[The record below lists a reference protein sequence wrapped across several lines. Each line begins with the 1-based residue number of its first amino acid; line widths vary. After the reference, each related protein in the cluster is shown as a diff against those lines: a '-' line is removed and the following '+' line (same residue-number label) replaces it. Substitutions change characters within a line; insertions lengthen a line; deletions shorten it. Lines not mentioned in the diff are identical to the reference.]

1 MTTKKDTA
9 AEPAAEEEHHHEPD
23 YTTPELVPVQEAL
36 RRVMLDVGAIGKN
49 KEMKEGPR
57 YNYRSIDDILAAAQ
71 PSMIRHGV
79 IVAPTQVVT
88 EYEMRSTSR
97 GNAQQWVSMKVDWIV
112 KGPMGDTYRDE
123 EGRIPTTAAEA
134 LDTSDKATNKV
145 HTATYK
151 TLLAQLL
158 SIPYSADDQDASRNE
173 LGTPGKALTPEEQA
187 KADRESVAAI
197 AAAWEGASFDQ
208 TDKADE
214 LQKALD
220 ALTKDDEEIAAKVL
234 ERTEAK
240 AYGGKDQKLPVVKI
254 RDLDPGWLN
263 WWEGLII
270 KAREA
275 LAKQEAGA

>member
-9 AEPAAEEEHHHEPD
+9 EEPATPEPGEEPD
-23 YTTPELVPVQEAL
+23 YTIPEQVPIQEAL

-49 KEMKEGPR
+49 KQMTDGPK
-57 YNYRSIDDILAAAQ
+57 YNYRSVDDILERAQ
-71 PSMIRHGV
+71 PSMVRHGV

-123 EGRIPTTAAEA
+123 EGRIPTTSAEA

-158 SIPYSADDQDASRNE
+158 SIPYSAEDQDASRNE
-173 LGTPGKALTPEEQA
+173 LGHPDRPLTAAEQA
-187 KADRESVAAI
+187 QADRDAMAAI
-197 AAAWEGASFDQ
+197 AEKWDGASFEQ
-208 TDKADE
+208 TDRADALQKSLDEMRKADE
-214 LQKALD
+214 S
-220 ALTKDDEEIAAKVL
+220 IAAKVL
-234 ERTEAK
+234 ERTEAR
-240 AYGGKDQKLPVVKI
+240 AYGGADQKLPVVKI
-254 RDLDPGWLN
+254 RDLDPSWLN
-263 WWEGLII
+263 WWDDLIK
-270 KAREA
+270 KAKEA
-275 LAKQEAGA
+275 LAEAGA